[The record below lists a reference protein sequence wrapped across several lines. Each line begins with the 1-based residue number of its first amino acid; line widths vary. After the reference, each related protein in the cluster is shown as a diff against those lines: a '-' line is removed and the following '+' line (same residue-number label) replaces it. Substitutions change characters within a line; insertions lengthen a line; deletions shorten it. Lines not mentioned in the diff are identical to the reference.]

1 MRDPSRKVFPLRHA
15 TFFEG
20 LQARDGASIEWQR
33 RSLRLL
39 HQEVLHDLPAGGA
52 PYAGVRADVF
62 ERGVESADPMRLAG
76 DEGVDRDRH
85 DARDRFALAVKG
97 VELASQ
103 HRLEFRHRYL

>member
-1 MRDPSRKVFPLRHA
+1 MPDPSRKVFPLRHA

-20 LQARDGASIEWQR
+20 LQDRDGASIEWQR

-62 ERGVESADPMRLAG
+62 ERADPMRSAG
-76 DEGVDRDRH
+76 HKRVNRDRH
-85 DARDRFALAVKG
+85 DARDGLALAIER
-97 VELASQ
+97 VELAPQ
-103 HRLEFRHRYL
+103 HRL